1 MSPQIPESNV
11 VLIGFM
17 GSGKSSVGR
26 ELARRWRF
34 RFVDTDGAIR
44 RRFSKSIG
52 EIFSIY
58 GEDFFREQ
66 EHEVLREMLGQ
77 QRAVI
82 ATGGGIVLQDRNVAL
97 LRRLGRIVWL
107 TASPDTI
114 WERVRMSSHRP
125 LLQNQDPRGTM
136 DRLLQ
141 ARSPLYAA
149 AADLTVDS
157 SGLLHCEVADRVVAR
172 LLERRAC
179 SRNQS

>member
-1 MSPQIPESNV
+1 MSLQIPDRNV

-34 RFVDTDGAIR
+34 RFVDTDAAIR

-52 EIFSIY
+52 EIFATY

-66 EHEVLREMLGQ
+66 EHDVLRDLLGQ
-77 QRAVI
+77 ERAVI
-82 ATGGGIVLQDRNVAL
+82 ATGGGIVLQEQNVVL

-114 WERVRMSSHRP
+114 WERVRMSTHRP
-125 LLQNQDPRGTM
+125 LLQNEDPRGTM
-136 DRLLQ
+136 DLLLQ

-157 SGLLHCEVADRVVAR
+157 SGLLHSEVADRVVAS
-172 LLERRAC
+172 LLDRRSC